1 MPWKIMPNSLSD
13 FAIIGSGNVAHF
25 LAHILTEKGLTISQV
40 HSRNSLSGNS
50 LALKANAKFEEEIT
64 SINAEVIF
72 IAVQDE
78 QIESCLKQLPNSSI
92 LLYTSGTIDLAP
104 IFPQNCGV
112 FYPLQ
117 TFSKNNY
124 SIPFNGPILLDDKN
138 EEVNNYAIQL
148 CSMLNLSYQIT
159 SSDER
164 KNIHLCAVFLNNF
177 INHIACIGLSEAKER
192 KIDSSL
198 FTPLLK
204 KTFENIISNDPCE
217 NQSGPAKR
225 NDKII
230 INEHIALLD
239 GNSKT
244 IYHLITESILAKNG
258 HEL

>member
-1 MPWKIMPNSLSD
+1 MPNSSVD

-40 HSRNSLSGNS
+40 HSRNSVSGNS

-138 EEVNNYAIQL
+138 EDINNYAIQL
-148 CSMLNLSYQIT
+148 CSILNLSYQIT

-198 FTPLLK
+198 FAPLLK
-204 KTFENIISNDPCE
+204 KTFENILSNDPFE

>member
-1 MPWKIMPNSLSD
+1 M
-13 FAIIGSGNVAHF
+13 
-25 LAHILTEKGLTISQV
+25 
-40 HSRNSLSGNS
+40 
-50 LALKANAKFEEEIT
+50 
-64 SINAEVIF
+64 
-72 IAVQDE
+72 
-78 QIESCLKQLPNSSI
+78 SC
-92 LLYTSGTIDLAP
+92 
-104 IFPQNCGV
+104 
-112 FYPLQ
+112 
-117 TFSKNNY
+117 
-124 SIPFNGPILLDDKN
+124 
-138 EEVNNYAIQL
+138 
-148 CSMLNLSYQIT
+148 
-159 SSDER
+159 SSD
-164 KNIHLCAVFLNNF
+164 NF

-192 KIDSSL
+192 KIDLSL

>member
-1 MPWKIMPNSLSD
+1 MPNSSVD

-40 HSRNSLSGNS
+40 HSRNSVSGNS

-148 CSMLNLSYQIT
+148 CSILNLSYQIT

-198 FTPLLK
+198 FAPLLK
-204 KTFENIISNDPCE
+204 KTFENILSNDPFE

>member
-1 MPWKIMPNSLSD
+1 MPNSTFD

-40 HSRNSLSGNS
+40 HSRNSVSGNS
-50 LALKANAKFEEEIT
+50 LALKANAVFEEEIT
-64 SINAEVIF
+64 SINAAVIF

-78 QIESCLKQLPNSSI
+78 QIENCLKQLPHSSI

-138 EEVNNYAIQL
+138 KEVNNYAIQL
-148 CSMLNLSYQIT
+148 CSILNLSYQIT

-164 KNIHLCAVFLNNF
+164 KNIHLCAIFLNNF

-192 KIDSSL
+192 KIDISL

-204 KTFENIISNDPCE
+204 KTFENILSNDPCE

>member
-1 MPWKIMPNSLSD
+1 MSNSSVD

-40 HSRNSLSGNS
+40 HSRNSVSGNS
-50 LALKANAKFEEEIT
+50 LAQKANAKFEEEIT
-64 SINAEVIF
+64 SINAGVIF

-78 QIESCLKQLPNSSI
+78 QIESCLKQLPHSSI
-92 LLYTSGTIDLAP
+92 LLYTSGTVDLAP

-138 EEVNNYAIQL
+138 KEVNNYAIQL
-148 CSMLNLSYQIT
+148 CSILNLSYKIT

-198 FTPLLK
+198 FAPLLK
-204 KTFENIISNDPCE
+204 KTFENILSNDPFE

>member
-1 MPWKIMPNSLSD
+1 MPNSSVD

-40 HSRNSLSGNS
+40 HSRNSVSGNS
-50 LALKANAKFEEEIT
+50 LAQKANAKFEEEIT

-104 IFPQNCGV
+104 IFLQNCGV

-138 EEVNNYAIQL
+138 KEVNNYAIQL
-148 CSMLNLSYQIT
+148 CSILNLSYKIT

-198 FTPLLK
+198 FAPLLK
-204 KTFENIISNDPCE
+204 KTFENILSNDPFE

>member
-1 MPWKIMPNSLSD
+1 MPWKIMPNSSVD

-40 HSRNSLSGNS
+40 HSRNSVSGNS

-148 CSMLNLSYQIT
+148 CYMLNLSYKIT

-198 FTPLLK
+198 FAPLLK
-204 KTFENIISNDPCE
+204 KTFENILSNDPFE

>member
-1 MPWKIMPNSLSD
+1 M
-13 FAIIGSGNVAHF
+13 
-25 LAHILTEKGLTISQV
+25 
-40 HSRNSLSGNS
+40 
-50 LALKANAKFEEEIT
+50 
-64 SINAEVIF
+64 
-72 IAVQDE
+72 
-78 QIESCLKQLPNSSI
+78 
-92 LLYTSGTIDLAP
+92 
-104 IFPQNCGV
+104 
-112 FYPLQ
+112 
-117 TFSKNNY
+117 
-124 SIPFNGPILLDDKN
+124 DDKN

-148 CSMLNLSYQIT
+148 CSILNLSYQIT

-198 FTPLLK
+198 FAPLLK
-204 KTFENIISNDPCE
+204 KTFENILSNDPFE

>member
-1 MPWKIMPNSLSD
+1 MPNSLSD

-40 HSRNSLSGNS
+40 HSRNSVSGNS
-50 LALKANAKFEEEIT
+50 LALKVNAKFEEEIT
-64 SINAEVIF
+64 SINAAVIF

-78 QIESCLKQLPNSSI
+78 QIESCLKKLPHSSI
-92 LLYTSGTIDLAP
+92 LLYTSGTVDLAP

-124 SIPFNGPILLDDKN
+124 TLPFNGPILLDDKN
-138 EEVNNYAIQL
+138 EEVNNYAIKL

-159 SSDER
+159 SSVER

-204 KTFENIISNDPCE
+204 KTFENMINNDPCE

>member
-1 MPWKIMPNSLSD
+1 MSWKIMSNSISD

-25 LAHILTEKGLTISQV
+25 LVHILIGKGLTIRQV
-40 HSRNSLSGNS
+40 HSRNSVSGNS
-50 LALKANAKFEEEIT
+50 LALKANAVFEEEIT
-64 SINAEVIF
+64 SINAAVIF

-78 QIESCLKQLPNSSI
+78 QIENSLRKLPHSSI
-92 LLYTSGTIDLAP
+92 LLYTSGTVDLAAVL
-104 IFPQNCGV
+104 PQNHGV

-124 SIPFNGPILLDDKN
+124 TLPFNGPILLDDKN

-148 CSMLNLSYQIT
+148 CSILNLSYQIT
-159 SSDER
+159 SSVER

-192 KIDSSL
+192 KIDLSL

-225 NDKII
+225 NDKTI

>member
-1 MPWKIMPNSLSD
+1 MPNSSVD

-40 HSRNSLSGNS
+40 HSRNSVSGNS

-138 EEVNNYAIQL
+138 KEVNNYAIQL
-148 CSMLNLSYQIT
+148 CSILNLSYQIT

-192 KIDSSL
+192 KIDLSL

>member
-1 MPWKIMPNSLSD
+1 MPNSSVD

-40 HSRNSLSGNS
+40 HSRNSVSGNS

-148 CSMLNLSYQIT
+148 CSILNLSYQIT

-192 KIDSSL
+192 KIDLSL
-198 FTPLLK
+198 FAPLLK
-204 KTFENIISNDPCE
+204 KTFENILSNDPFE

>member
-1 MPWKIMPNSLSD
+1 MPNSSVD

-40 HSRNSLSGNS
+40 HSRNSVSGNS
-50 LALKANAKFEEEIT
+50 LALKANAVFEEEIT
-64 SINAEVIF
+64 SINAAVIF

-78 QIESCLKQLPNSSI
+78 QIENCLKQLPHSSI

-138 EEVNNYAIQL
+138 KEVNNYAIQL
-148 CSMLNLSYQIT
+148 CSILNLSYKIT

-164 KNIHLCAVFLNNF
+164 KNIHLCAIF
-177 INHIACIGLSEAKER
+177 
-192 KIDSSL
+192 
-198 FTPLLK
+198 LK

>member
-1 MPWKIMPNSLSD
+1 MPNSTFD

-64 SINAEVIF
+64 SINAAVIF

-78 QIESCLKQLPNSSI
+78 QIENCLKQLPHSSI

-164 KNIHLCAVFLNNF
+164 KNIHLCAIFLNNF
-177 INHIACIGLSEAKER
+177 INHISCIGLSEAKER
-192 KIDSSL
+192 KIDISL

-204 KTFENIISNDPCE
+204 KTFENILSNDPCE

>member
-1 MPWKIMPNSLSD
+1 MPNSSVD

-40 HSRNSLSGNS
+40 HSRNSVSGNS

-78 QIESCLKQLPNSSI
+78 QIENCLKQLPHSSI
-92 LLYTSGTIDLAP
+92 LLYTSGTVDLAP

-124 SIPFNGPILLDDKN
+124 CIPFNGPILLDDKN
-138 EEVNNYAIQL
+138 KEVNNYAIQL
-148 CSMLNLSYQIT
+148 CSILNLSYKIT

-192 KIDSSL
+192 KIDLSL

-204 KTFENIISNDPCE
+204 KTFENILSNDPFE

>member
-1 MPWKIMPNSLSD
+1 MPNSLSD

-40 HSRNSLSGNS
+40 HSRNSVSGNS
-50 LALKANAKFEEEIT
+50 LALKANAVFEEEIT
-64 SINAEVIF
+64 SINAAVIF

-78 QIESCLKQLPNSSI
+78 QIENCLKQLPHSSI
-92 LLYTSGTIDLAP
+92 LLYTSGTVDLAP

-138 EEVNNYAIQL
+138 EMVKNYAIQL
-148 CSMLNLSYQIT
+148 CSILNLSYQIT